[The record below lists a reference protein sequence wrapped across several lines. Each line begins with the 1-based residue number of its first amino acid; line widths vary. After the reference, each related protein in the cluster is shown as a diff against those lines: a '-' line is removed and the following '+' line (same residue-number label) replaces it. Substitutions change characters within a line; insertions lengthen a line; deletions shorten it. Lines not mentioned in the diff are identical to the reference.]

1 MEKLKLLREMEKL
14 KLQKVLDA
22 YTRYLG
28 SFKQKECDSEGN
40 FKALKRFVNKYCDG
54 RLKTHI
60 VQDAYL
66 NLLRRNNSKYDE
78 IQPSSV
84 ISLLM
89 DSQDNMEKALELL
102 QTNPIDEPF
111 FKVLKEKY
119 YTIINEA
126 DFKELS
132 WDEYNNFKNS
142 IINEVNMTSSIPLSV
157 QRRVMNVLRVKFD
170 RDKWKLITT

>member
-1 MEKLKLLREMEKL
+1 MERI

-28 SFKQKECDSEGN
+28 SLKRKECDSEGN
-40 FKALKRFVNKYCDG
+40 FKAMKGFIKEYCDE
-54 RLKTHI
+54 RLKTHM

-66 NLLRRNNSKYDE
+66 NMLRHDNSKYEE
-78 IQPSSV
+78 IEPSSV

-119 YTIINEA
+119 YTIINET

-132 WDEYNNFKNS
+132 WDEYNNFKNT
-142 IINEVNMTSSIPLSV
+142 IINEVNMTSSIPISV

-170 RDKWKLITT
+170 RDKWKLVQS

>member
-1 MEKLKLLREMEKL
+1 MERL

-28 SFKQKECDSEGN
+28 SLKRKECDSEGN
-40 FKALKRFVNKYCDG
+40 FKAMKGFIKEYCDE
-54 RLKTHI
+54 RLKTHM

-66 NLLRRNNSKYDE
+66 NMLRHDSSKYEE
-78 IQPSSV
+78 IEPSSV

-89 DSQDNMEKALELL
+89 DSQDNLEKALELL

-119 YTIINEA
+119 YTIINET

-132 WDEYNNFKNS
+132 WDEYNNFKNT
-142 IINEVNMTSSIPLSV
+142 IINEVNMTSSIPISV

-170 RDKWKLITT
+170 RDKWKLVQS